1 MTLDPRVTGV
11 RGYWISQSSWQSY
24 SSQFES
30 IMFAFGSY
38 INVPLGFLISLAW
51 TPYST
56 FNRRN
61 MRLKSSKTSLA
72 FFEIVCLGANLNY
85 RR

>member
-51 TPYST
+51 TPYSSLPLT
-56 FNRRN
+56 VEICVSNPPKHLWPF
-61 MRLKSSKTSLA
+61 SKLSVL
-72 FFEIVCLGANLNY
+72 ERI
-85 RR
+85 